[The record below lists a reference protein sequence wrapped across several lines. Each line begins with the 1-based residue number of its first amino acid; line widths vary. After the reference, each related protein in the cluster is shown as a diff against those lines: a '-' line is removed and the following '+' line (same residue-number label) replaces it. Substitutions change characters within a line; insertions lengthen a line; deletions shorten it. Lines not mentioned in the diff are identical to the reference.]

1 MLRSLQ
7 DPTSHT
13 CQRVEVRRES
23 ATMEAKGN
31 QRLNEADEKSIYE
44 RLNAAKR
51 DRSKKES
58 DEESIDDRMDRFA
71 QLQKASFQ
79 LLVSSPNGWQSFL
92 SRNYKARR
100 VEFVNGKWRPIS
112 TDRRFD
118 ET

>member
-1 MLRSLQ
+1 MKAANINSTGDLVKFAENRLQ
-7 DPTSHT
+7 WKP
-13 CQRVEVRRES
+13 
-23 ATMEAKGN
+23 KGN

-58 DEESIDDRMDRFA
+58 GEESIDDRMDRFA

-112 TDRRFD
+112 TVRRFD